1 MTQSNGYTEEVIL
14 NAYDFSNPN
23 YDLRFCRNNKL
34 SFNLYMA
41 TLLASVT
48 VLAT

>member
-23 YDLRFCRNNKL
+23 TISAYVVIT
-34 SFNLYMA
+34 S
-41 TLLASVT
+41 
-48 VLAT
+48 